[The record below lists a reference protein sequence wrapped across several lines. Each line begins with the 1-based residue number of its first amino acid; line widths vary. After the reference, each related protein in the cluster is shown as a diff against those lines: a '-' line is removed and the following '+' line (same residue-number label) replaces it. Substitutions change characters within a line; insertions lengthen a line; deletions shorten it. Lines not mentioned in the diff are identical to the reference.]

1 MMQRINEIVSRIQ
14 TIQAQVERPPVAG
27 AFQSLLDTR
36 MSSTNERNALDDIEH
51 ANSEHGAHQILAAP
65 AALTAFNTRG
75 RVTLGTM
82 MAGPQSVSSISAAGP
97 NNGVA
102 GSYFP
107 THHVADGQIMTSQEL
122 RDYMATHSIEA
133 RNGRLRPDELTGV
146 SGSWHGNGKLLE
158 PAAEAWEIMRAAAA
172 KDGVELKAIDT
183 YRTWESQERAHKAH
197 LAGEKKA
204 NVLPPGTSRHGA
216 GLAVDVTN
224 GHIVN
229 RNDPEWQWLDANG
242 RSFGWHPISNET
254 WHWEFRGV

>member
-1 MMQRINEIVSRIQ
+1 MQRINEIVSRIH

-27 AFQSLLDTR
+27 AFQSLLDSR
-36 MSSTNERNALDDIEH
+36 MSSVNERNALDDIED
-51 ANSEHGAHQILAAP
+51 ANGEAGAHQIMAAP
-65 AALTAFNTRG
+65 FALTALNTRG
-75 RVTLGTM
+75 GVTLGTM
-82 MAGPQSVSSISAAGP
+82 MAGPQNVSSVSP
-97 NNGVA
+97 A
-102 GSYFP
+102 GSTNP
-107 THHVADGQIMTSQEL
+107 TTGGYIRAHHVPDGVIMTSEEL

-146 SGSWHGNGKLLE
+146 TGSWHGNGKLLE
-158 PAAEAWEIMRAAAA
+158 PAAEAWEVMRAAAA
-172 KDGVELKAIDT
+172 KDGIELQAIDT
-183 YRTWESQERAHKAH
+183 YRTWESQDRAHKAH

-229 RNDPEWQWLDANG
+229 RSDPEWQWLDANG